1 MMIDDYDK
9 AMELIQK
16 MEASL
21 PIPARPTGGF
31 LRAMKA
37 QGVTIARDQE
47 LPIRRVFYMGDE
59 AGISCDV
66 TPPGMEK
73 TPIICS
79 LTHIRVK
86 PGHPL
91 TTEIR
96 VYQKERK
103 RRLAR
108 AGGSREPAFFAVTP
122 RQKRK
127 R

>member
-1 MMIDDYDK
+1 MMIDDYAQ
-9 AMELIQK
+9 AMELIRK

-37 QGVTIARDQE
+37 QGVKIARDQE
-47 LPIRRVFYMGDE
+47 LPISRVFYMGDE

-66 TPPGMEK
+66 TPPRMEK

-79 LTHIRVK
+79 LTHRVK
-86 PGHPL
+86 PVHPL
-91 TTEIR
+91 AKEIR
-96 VYQKERK
+96 AYQRERK

-108 AGGSREPAFFAVTP
+108 AACSREPTSFTVTP
-122 RQKRK
+122 RKKRK

>member
-1 MMIDDYDK
+1 MIDDYTK
-9 AMELIQK
+9 AMELVRK

-21 PIPARPTGGF
+21 PIPAHPTGGF
-31 LRAMKA
+31 IRAMKA
-37 QGVTIARDQE
+37 QGVNIARDQE
-47 LPIRRVFYMGDE
+47 LTIKHVFYMGDE

-86 PGHPL
+86 PSHPL
-91 TTEIR
+91 AKEIR
-96 VYQKERK
+96 AYQRERT
-103 RRLAR
+103 RRLTR
-108 AGGSREPAFFAVTP
+108 AGGSREPTSFTVTP
-122 RQKRK
+122 RKKRK